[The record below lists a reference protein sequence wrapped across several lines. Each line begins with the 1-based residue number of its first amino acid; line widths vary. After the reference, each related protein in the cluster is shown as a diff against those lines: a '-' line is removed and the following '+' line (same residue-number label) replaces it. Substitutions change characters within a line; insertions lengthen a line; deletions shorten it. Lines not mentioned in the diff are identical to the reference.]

1 MLRPWMS
8 VGPVTK
14 ILIANRGEIARRIQR
29 TCRELGVAD
38 VAVYSEPDADAPFV
52 REAAEAVALGGVT
65 AAESYLRIDA
75 LLAAARQT
83 GADALHPGY
92 GFLAENAELARRC
105 AEAGLTFIGPP
116 PDVIEAMG
124 SKIESKRRL
133 AEVGVPQIPSVTL
146 DGEDE
151 SGILARGDA
160 IGFPLLVKASAGGG
174 GKGMRVVAKREKLA
188 AAVGAGRREAER
200 AFGDGTVYLE
210 RYLEGVRH
218 VEIQI
223 FGDAHGQV
231 VHLYERDCSIQRRH
245 QKILEESPSPGLDP
259 ALRQALCDVA
269 VRAGRAI
276 GYVGA
281 GTVEFVLAPDGAF
294 YFLEVNTRLQV
305 EHPVTECV
313 TGLDLVR
320 LQLELARGAA
330 LPAQADLP
338 PLSGHAIEARLY
350 AEDPTKGFLPAAGP
364 IDVFEFDPAPGVR
377 VDSGVESGSVVTPY
391 YDPMLAKVIAWA
403 PTRAEAAERL
413 ATALATARLGGR
425 NNRALLVRLLRHPAF
440 LAGEADTRFLE
451 RHDPKQLGQPLED
464 TGVGSG

>member
-1 MLRPWMS
+1 MS

-29 TCRELGVAD
+29 TCRELGVGD

-52 REAAEAVALGGVT
+52 REAAEAVALGGAT

-116 PDVIEAMG
+116 PEVIEAMG
-124 SKIESKRRL
+124 SKLESKRRL
-133 AEVGVPQIPSVTL
+133 SEVGVPQIPSVTL

-151 SGILARGDA
+151 SGILARGDD

-218 VEIQI
+218 VEIQL

-245 QKILEESPSPGLDP
+245 QKILEEAPSPALDP
-259 ALRQALCDVA
+259 ALRQALCDAA
-269 VRAGRAI
+269 VGAGRAI
-276 GYVGA
+276 GYLGA
-281 GTVEFVLAPDGAF
+281 GTVEFILAPDGAF

-320 LQLELARGAA
+320 LQIEVARGAA

-338 PLSGHAIEARLY
+338 PLFGHAIEARLY

-364 IDVFEFDPAPGVR
+364 IDVFEFGPAPDVR

-403 PTRAEAAERL
+403 PTRAEAAEQL

-440 LAGEADTRFLE
+440 LAGETDTHFLE
-451 RHDPKQLGQPLED
+451 RHDPKQLGRPLED
-464 TGVGSG
+464 MGAGSG